1 MMKKVL
7 YVSSSSAPYRVAF
20 FEELGK
26 SCNLTVVY
34 EIKGSTKRDETWAG
48 IKGDSYKTEYLEG
61 EKTEGKITS
70 LYRLLKYVNGGYDKI
85 IIGCYNTVVESVA
98 ILYMRL
104 KRKKFILNID
114 GEVGNPQNIFKRITR
129 DFILRGAYAYLCA
142 GEKSVKRIREITRSK
157 RIYPYYFSSLSKAE
171 VLKANSKRVGVN
183 ETILCI
189 GRYIKCKGLDIFLE
203 AAKKRPHCKFKLV
216 GVGESQE
223 CMDYIKTNEIRN
235 VEVIPFLKKEELA
248 REYQQCQMLVLPTRK
263 ECWGLVI
270 NEGAAYGIPIVATY
284 GSGSAVEFLLNK
296 YEKYLAK
303 SGDANDLAYRMQLVT
318 QATMEEKEEYAKYL
332 REKAREYTIE
342 KMVEVH
348 LKILNGF

>member
-7 YVSSSSAPYRVAF
+7 YVSGSSAPYRATF

-34 EIKGSTKRDETWAG
+34 EIEKSTKRDKTWAN
-48 IKGDSYKTEYLEG
+48 IKGDSYKTECLES
-61 EKTEGKITS
+61 EKTKSKVGS
-70 LYRLLKYVNGGYDKI
+70 LCRLLKYVNGDYDKI
-85 IIGCYNTVVESVA
+85 IIGCYNTFVESAA

-114 GEVGNPQNIFKRITR
+114 GEVGNPQNILKRIIR
-129 DFILRGAYAYLCA
+129 DFILRGADTYLCA
-142 GEKSVKRIREITRSK
+142 GEKSVKRVREITRSG

-171 VLKANSKRVGVN
+171 VLQANSKRVEVN
-183 ETILCI
+183 ETILCV
-189 GRYIKCKGLDIFLE
+189 GWYIKCKGLDIFLE
-203 AAKKRPHCKFKLV
+203 VAKKRPHCKFKLV

-223 CMDYIKTNEIRN
+223 CADYIKRNEIRN
-235 VEVIPFLKKEELA
+235 VEVIPFLAKEELA
-248 REYQQCQMLVLPTRK
+248 LEYQRCQMLVLPTRK

-284 GSGSAVEFLLNK
+284 GSGAAVEFLLDE

-303 SGDANDLAYRMQLVT
+303 IGDADDLAYRMQLIA
-318 QATMEEKEEYAKYL
+318 QATMNEKEEYAKYL
-332 REKAREYTIE
+332 RRKAREYTID

-348 LKILNGF
+348 LKVLNEF

>member
-1 MMKKVL
+1 MKKVL
-7 YVSSSSAPYRVAF
+7 YVSCSSAPYQAAF

-26 SCNLTVVY
+26 SCDLTVVY
-34 EIKGSTKRDETWAG
+34 ETKKSTRRDETWAN

-61 EKTEGKITS
+61 ENTKSKVGS
-70 LYRLLKYVNGGYDKI
+70 LCRLLKYVNGDYDKI

-104 KRKKFILNID
+104 RRKKFILNID
-114 GEVGNPQNIFKRITR
+114 GEVGNPQNILKRIIR
-129 DFILRGAYAYLCA
+129 DFILRGADTYLCA
-142 GEKSVKRIREITRSK
+142 GETPVKRIREITRSE

-171 VLKANSKRVGVN
+171 VLKANSKRVEMN

-189 GRYIKCKGLDIFLE
+189 GQYRKYKGTDIFLE
-203 AAKKRPHCKFKLV
+203 VAKKHPHCQFKLV
-216 GVGESQE
+216 GVGESHE
-223 CMDYIKTNEIRN
+223 CADYIKMNEIRN
-235 VEVIPFLKKEELA
+235 VEVIPFLTKEELA
-248 REYQQCQMLVLPTRK
+248 LEYQRCQMLVLPTRK

-284 GSGSAVEFLLNK
+284 GSGAAVEFLLDK

-303 SGDANDLAYRMQLVT
+303 SGNVDDLAYRIQLVM

-332 REKAREYTIE
+332 RGKAREYTID
-342 KMVEVH
+342 KMVEIH
-348 LKILNGF
+348 LKILNEF